1 MTINILTRGHQRQG
15 SLTIQLELA
24 GRSTWVCVNNKHPKF
39 EVLYSTAKDRLS
51 TPTSKPI
58 ICIIYIWNYF
68 RMYVCVYLPSL
79 VDGLAPSTSGC
90 SLNYGQDRLWIPWC
104 VAFDP
109 MCFCGGGQKLILFG
123 VVKDHQTGLGR
134 SHVFTVDL
142 NMKHVTTFINNP
154 MICWS
159 VDTSIMDW
167 WIRPISQS
175 AMVVPWKSSQPV

>member
-58 ICIIYIWNYF
+58 ICIYIF
-68 RMYVCVYLPSL
+68 EIILECMCVCTCHLWLMGWHHQPVAVL
-79 VDGLAPSTSGC
+79 STMAKIDCGYHGVWLS
-90 SLNYGQDRLWIPWC
+90 IPC
-104 VAFDP
+104 V
-109 MCFCGGGQKLILFG
+109 FCGGGQKLILFG

-154 MICWS
+154 MIC
-159 VDTSIMDW
+159 
-167 WIRPISQS
+167 
-175 AMVVPWKSSQPV
+175 